1 MLVFFSFF
9 PNRRLEVGID
19 EANKGA
25 ESAVDTSEAGLS
37 TAIAPRNETLED
49 AVGIDDGAAAVAL
62 ARVLAT
68 LGLSGAEHVGGDS
81 RPAVLGLAGG
91 TRDDGDGNLP
101 QGGGERRAAL
111 GGGAPASGGD
121 DGTSSRVRA
130 GSGKGGVADGGA
142 LRDRAGQLPDS
153 NVEVGGTGV
162 VGGVHNDPGDTDLGT
177 A

>member
-1 MLVFFSFF
+1 MLVFFTFF

-81 RPAVLGLAGG
+81 RPAVLGLASG
-91 TRDDGDGNLP
+91 TRDDGDGNLVES
-101 QGGGERRAAL
+101 GGERRAAL
-111 GGGAPASGGD
+111 GGGAP
-121 DGTSSRVRA
+121 
-130 GSGKGGVADGGA
+130 
-142 LRDRAGQLPDS
+142 
-153 NVEVGGTGV
+153 VESVSIEF
-162 VGGVHNDPGDTDLGT
+162 PY
-177 A
+177 